1 MRLVKLFNID
11 FVYGPRCGDAGE
23 QRVFLLLL
31 FFVLSRARDD
41 GTTDDRT
48 RRRDRTKITE
58 RRPRAS
64 TGRAREETGLN
75 WASLIIK

>member
-1 MRLVKLFNID
+1 MPLVKLFNID
-11 FVYGPRCGDAGE
+11 FVYGPRCGDDGE
-23 QRVFLLLL
+23 QRAFLLL

-41 GTTDDRT
+41 GTSDDRT

-64 TGRAREETGLN
+64 TG
-75 WASLIIK
+75 

>member
-1 MRLVKLFNID
+1 MAHAVETMENNALF
-11 FVYGPRCGDAGE
+11 
-23 QRVFLLLL
+23 LLL

-58 RRPRAS
+58 RSPELPLDEREQRLGS
-64 TGRAREETGLN
+64 TGLAWL
-75 WASLIIK
+75 